1 MKTAAVQEMGGAGGA
16 SHFLASSQDHRAET
30 QRAIESVLH
39 IDELAVG
46 RQDVRLVETVSLSV
60 SAGETLCL
68 VGESGCGKS
77 LTCMAAL
84 GLLSDPLIAEGS
96 VRLFGEEVIGRPER
110 QLNRLRGRDAAMIF
124 QNPMVSLNPIQ
135 RVGEQIDEVLAL
147 HTSFSSSQRQ
157 SEIVALLDR
166 VGIPDPQKHARSY
179 PHQLSG
185 GMCQRVM
192 IAMSIACR
200 PRLLIADEPTTALDV
215 TIQAQILKLL
225 KDLQAETGMAIVF
238 VTHDLGVVAEIA
250 DRVAVMYSGR
260 IVEEGTADSLFDAPQ
275 HPYTQALMNCRIDA
289 AREPG
294 RPLETI
300 TGTVPLPNARPSG
313 CPYRPRCPR
322 AADVCAIMPELKAH
336 SPGANRAAC
345 HFAGLPQ

>member
-1 MKTAAVQEMGGAGGA
+1 MISAALQQMGGATGA
-16 SHFLASSQDHRAET
+16 SHSLRSGPHHRANT
-30 QRAIESVLH
+30 QHPSGSVLRV
-39 IDELAVG
+39 DELAV
-46 RQDVRLVETVSLSV
+46 RREDVRLVESVSLAV
-60 SAGETLCL
+60 NAGETLCL

-84 GLLSDPLIAEGS
+84 GLLSDPLVVEGS
-96 VRLFGEEVIGRPER
+96 VQLFGEEVIGQNEH

-135 RVGEQIDEVLAL
+135 RVGEQIDEALAL
-147 HTSFSSSQRQ
+147 HTSLGASQRQ

-166 VGIPDPQKHARSY
+166 VGIPDPGAHARSY

-192 IAMSIACR
+192 IAMAIACR
-200 PRLLIADEPTTALDV
+200 PRLLVADEPTTALDV

-225 KDLQAETGMAIVF
+225 SDLQAETGMAIVF

-260 IVEEGTADSLFDAPQ
+260 IVEEGTVDGLFDAPQ

-294 RPLETI
+294 RPLATI
-300 TGTVPLPNARPSG
+300 TGTVPLPNARPTG

-322 AADVCAIMPELKAH
+322 AADVCLTMPELVAH
-336 SPGANRAAC
+336 SAGANRAAC
-345 HFAGLPQ
+345 HFAGPPR